1 MKIKVDQ
8 KLMEHLEKLSKLKIP
23 ENLRPKL
30 LNDMQRILEYMEL
43 LDEVDVSN
51 VEETYTTVEST
62 NILRKDEVRE
72 FEDKDLIKNNFPEK
86 EGNYIKVPSIHGVKK
101 EG

>member
-8 KLMEHLEKLSKLKIP
+8 KLMEHLEKLAKLKIP

-62 NILRKDEVRE
+62 NVLRKDEIEE
-72 FEDKDLIKNNFPEK
+72 FEDIELIKENFPER
-86 EGNYIKVPSIHGVKK
+86 EGDYIKVPSIHGAKK